1 MKPTPNYARRALV
14 LAWIGNVA
22 MLITAAATLSAW
34 RAFQM
39 LAAWVT
45 GFAYFGALTVY
56 RQRRELERRKAA
68 AQARAAEL
76 ARLET
81 QLCNASDDTVR
92 VRLLERL
99 GELECWPLVLA
110 LVLQACAGG
119 DLGELELEHDAGAP
133 DAAAEL
139 EHDAAGDAA
148 QQSET
153 EGDAAQP
160 DWLTLVHPHCAGA
173 WADRDDSSTRFVAH
187 PDTGLC
193 TFSCRWLE
201 PKCEEPWY
209 GDPRCYP
216 AHEQRLEQVC
226 AELGGLCGEL
236 ASDGERYCEGAL

>member
-1 MKPTPNYARRALV
+1 MKRPFNYARRALV
-14 LAWIGNVA
+14 LAWAGNACVLIVA
-22 MLITAAATLSAW
+22 IAGLSSFRALQLAAAWA
-34 RAFQM
+34 
-39 LAAWVT
+39 T
-45 GFAYFGALTVY
+45 GFAFCGALQSWRT
-56 RQRRELERRKAA
+56 RLELERRHAA

-76 ARLET
+76 ERIET
-81 QLCNASDDTVR
+81 ALSNASDDTQR

-99 GELECWPLVLA
+99 AGFECWPLVLA

-133 DAAAEL
+133 DTAAEL
-139 EHDAAGDAA
+139 EHDAGDAA
-148 QQSET
+148 HPSET
-153 EGDAAQP
+153 QGDAAQP

-193 TFSCRWLE
+193 TFACRWLE
-201 PKCEEPWY
+201 PKCDEPWY
-209 GDPRCYP
+209 GDPRCFP

-226 AELGGLCGEL
+226 AELSGSCGEL